1 MREHFA
7 DRAKAFEGA
16 LMLYRVADGR
26 RCRNATSG
34 STHNMYALT
43 RIIAWRQRTPANPG
57 RRIQPQ
63 PPDKETAVMIVELG
77 TATRVTQGSRNV
89 IADVGKPGHQ
99 LQ

>member
-1 MREHFA
+1 
-7 DRAKAFEGA
+7 
-16 LMLYRVADGR
+16 MLSRVSDGR

-43 RIIAWRQRTPANPG
+43 RTIPRRQRTPANPG

-77 TATRVTQGSRNV
+77 KATQQTKGTS
-89 IADVGKPGHQ
+89 GHTFENIVRPVK
-99 LQ
+99 LP